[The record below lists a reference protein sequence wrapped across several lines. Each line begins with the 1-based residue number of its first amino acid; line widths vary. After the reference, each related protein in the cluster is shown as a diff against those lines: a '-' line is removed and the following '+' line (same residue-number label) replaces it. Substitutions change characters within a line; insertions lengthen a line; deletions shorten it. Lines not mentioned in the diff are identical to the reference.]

1 MKSRVVY
8 LLLTLLLTGWM
19 VGASAQNYQE
29 GKDYLKLGQPVP
41 TTTGDKVEVVE
52 VFWYGCPHCYALEPE
67 IEKWLENK
75 PEAAEFVR
83 IPGVLNPRWEL
94 DARVFYALKAL
105 EKENELHRT
114 YMDAI
119 HEQGRQMGSPE
130 RIADFMAEQGV
141 DRQKFLN
148 AMKSFTTETQLRQ
161 SQQKTR
167 LYRLRGV
174 PALVVNGKYVVS
186 GSTAGTAE
194 RMFDII
200 DYLVEQEKQG

>member
-1 MKSRVVY
+1 
-8 LLLTLLLTGWM
+8 
-19 VGASAQNYQE
+19 
-29 GKDYLKLGQPVP
+29 
-41 TTTGDKVEVVE
+41 
-52 VFWYGCPHCYALEPE
+52 
-67 IEKWLENK
+67 
-75 PEAAEFVR
+75 
-83 IPGVLNPRWEL
+83 
-94 DARVFYALKAL
+94 
-105 EKENELHRT
+105 
-114 YMDAI
+114 
-119 HEQGRQMGSPE
+119 MGSPE

-141 DRQKFLN
+141 DGQKFLN